1 MKNESKRVAIITG
14 AGQGMG
20 KAVALN
26 LASESC
32 NIVINDLNENSG
44 LETVNQINSSY
55 DSKAIF
61 VKGNV
66 ISKNDIENTV
76 KSTLDEFGRIDIL
89 VNNAGVLRP
98 TKVIDIEEDE
108 ESKEFLDGIDD
119 NKDNKDNEDEI

>member
-1 MKNESKRVAIITG
+1 MTNEFKRVAIITG

-20 KAVALN
+20 KAVALS

-32 NIVINDLNENSG
+32 NIVINDINDNSG
-44 LETVNQINSSY
+44 EDTVDQINASY

-76 KSTLDEFGRIDIL
+76 NLTL
-89 VNNAGVLRP
+89 
-98 TKVIDIEEDE
+98 
-108 ESKEFLDGIDD
+108 
-119 NKDNKDNEDEI
+119 

>member
-1 MKNESKRVAIITG
+1 MNNQSKKVAIITG

-44 LETVNQINSSY
+44 IQTANHINSTY

-66 ISKNDIENTV
+66 ISK
-76 KSTLDEFGRIDIL
+76 IDID
-89 VNNAGVLRP
+89 NNKRQNGKNFYKSRR
-98 TKVIDIEEDE
+98 
-108 ESKEFLDGIDD
+108 
-119 NKDNKDNEDEI
+119 

>member
-1 MKNESKRVAIITG
+1 MNNQSKKVAIITG

-44 LETVNQINSSY
+44 IQTANHINSTY

-66 ISKNDIENTV
+66 ISKIDIDNTV
-76 KSTLDEFGRIDIL
+76 NSCLLYTSPSPR
-89 VNNAGVLRP
+89 
-98 TKVIDIEEDE
+98 
-108 ESKEFLDGIDD
+108 DGLLSRMPSSA
-119 NKDNKDNEDEI
+119 